1 MDKYK
6 INIIYES
13 NKSINEIFIK
23 VLSKE
28 LKKNSNVTCNKQKDE
43 VTSTCTRFS
52 LKDKGGEFDA
62 T

>member
-28 LKKNSNVTCNKQKDE
+28 LKKNLNVTCNKQKAE

-52 LKDKGGEFDA
+52 LKDKGGEFDV